1 MSGIIVFDLKNKSTA
16 ALKIDN
22 AAIRKQL
29 NSPAV
34 RGLLMHPMLNIG
46 VRAARA
52 GGNIITRYMN
62 RLDTI
67 KIDQKQRNDFV
78 SEVDRASEAEI
89 IDVLQKA
96 FPSHAILGEES
107 GLTGDADAEYQWVV
121 DPLDGTTNFLHGFP
135 HINVSIALK
144 HNGKTTQGI
153 IYDPVSQELFTA
165 TRGEGA
171 SLNNK
176 RLRVSKVTK
185 MAGALVG
192 YGFPNREGDDLDT
205 HIRIVREMMDSVTGT
220 RRMGA
225 CALDMAYV
233 AAGRLDGYW
242 ISGFSEWD
250 VAAGALIVREAGG
263 LVNDYNAGG
272 DFVESSTLVCGNPKI
287 THGMLQIIKP
297 AAGQLVTG

>member
-1 MSGIIVFDLKNKSTA
+1 
-16 ALKIDN
+16 
-22 AAIRKQL
+22 
-29 NSPAV
+29 
-34 RGLLMHPMLNIG
+34 MHPMLNIG
-46 VRAARA
+46 IRAARA
-52 GGNIITRYMN
+52 GANIITRNMN

-78 SEVDRASEAEI
+78 SEVDRASEAAI
-89 IDVLQKA
+89 IETLQKA
-96 FPSHAILGEES
+96 FPEHAILGEES
-107 GLTGDADAEYQWVV
+107 GLIGDPDAEYQWVV

-144 HNGKTTQGI
+144 HKGKTTQGI
-153 IYDPVSQELFTA
+153 VYDPVSQELFTA

-176 RLRVSKVTK
+176 RLRVSKVTRLE
-185 MAGALVG
+185 GALVG

-250 VAAGALIVREAGG
+250 VAAGALLIREAGG
-263 LVNDYNAGG
+263 LVNDYNAGHEY
-272 DFVESSTLVCGNPKI
+272 VSSSTLVCGNPKI
-287 THGMLQIIKP
+287 AHGMLQIIKP
-297 AAGQLVTG
+297 AAAHLVTG